1 MLHYF
6 TFLIE
11 HQDFL
16 DIITTHA
23 CGHLFSDAMTNY
35 IVNKWQINKN
45 DRGEYYQ
52 LIAFSDSIYRLY
64 LGWAE
69 NHFICKKC
77 QNPTL
82 TVSKMYLQKC

>member
-1 MLHYF
+1 MLHFF

-23 CGHLFSDAMTNY
+23 CGHLFSDAMTEY
-35 IVNKWQINKN
+35 IVNKWQANKN
-45 DRGEYYQ
+45 DRMEYYR
-52 LIAFSDSIYRLY
+52 LIAFSGSLYRLY

-69 NHFICKKC
+69 NHFQESPEEMAQIFSALQPK
-77 QNPTL
+77 
-82 TVSKMYLQKC
+82 TV